1 MKKRD
6 IKIIKGKTSP
16 NNNNYTFIDDINI
29 VKPIDAS
36 STTMKEKT
44 NGEQSI
50 NITGDS
56 KKDEKYKKKKVVS
69 KHESNKKF
77 KALKFSNPS
86 QRNHSSIYE

>member
-29 VKPIDAS
+29 VKPIDES